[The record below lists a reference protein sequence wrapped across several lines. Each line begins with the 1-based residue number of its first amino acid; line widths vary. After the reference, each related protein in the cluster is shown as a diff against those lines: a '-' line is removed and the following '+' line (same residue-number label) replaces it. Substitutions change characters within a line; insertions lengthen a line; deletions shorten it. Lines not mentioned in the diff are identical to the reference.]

1 MILNEKE
8 KKIINKYGRF
18 DYACED
24 IFLNIY
30 FAKSCTDD
38 FNTIC
43 NLMKKV
49 IIEELRD
56 NNIEI
61 DSNIKFNIDEILNDE
76 FDKGEIELP
85 NFDITSIKNFD
96 TLNSYFRNLISS
108 TTTSEEIEEYKLE
121 LSMLNL
127 RPFLSSYVPE
137 ILKNMDNQ
145 YYRCVEE
152 DNTFDDEKTESV
164 DYNEIFSVFD
174 EKNTSKTEENNL
186 NNEEF
191 DSIDEDDFSSFDEFP
206 KLEISDLNKEGKKEI
221 ENEKLTEL
229 LKFINTIPELI
240 NCRINYEKESQIL
253 QLEYQK
259 KKLEEFYSNEEFMK
273 DFSKIMEHD
282 SNHRYWFHG
291 TQCLEDAYSILEQ
304 GLGLTQ
310 EDISSTAYCEF
321 TMDEVIL
328 YSRGF
333 VGEIGRD
340 AIVII
345 DMPVINNKTQNIIEK
360 INSDSNINF
369 APSGLQGLDGK
380 ANYIIDKK
388 YIVGIVDKQN
398 KKIIFNPKYYLNKQ
412 SDKISEEL
420 NSNLINNIEEPQS
433 NNKHR

>member
-8 KKIINKYGRF
+8 KEIINKYGRF
-18 DYACED
+18 DYACGD

-30 FAKSCTDD
+30 FAKTCTDD
-38 FNTIC
+38 FNIIC

-61 DSNIKFNIDEILNDE
+61 DSNIKFNIDEILNNE
-76 FDKGEIELP
+76 FNKEEIKLP
-85 NFDITSIKNFD
+85 NFDITCIKNFD
-96 TLNSYFRNLISS
+96 TLNSYFRNLIGS

-127 RPFLSSYVPE
+127 RPFLASYVPE
-137 ILKNMDNQ
+137 ILENMDNQ

-152 DNTFDDEKTESV
+152 DNTFYDEETESV
-164 DYNEIFSVFD
+164 DYNEIFSAFD
-174 EKNTSKTEENNL
+174 EKDTSKTEENNL
-186 NNEEF
+186 NNDEF

-206 KLEISDLNKEGKKEI
+206 KLEISDSNKEEKKEI
-221 ENEKLTEL
+221 ENEKLIKF
-229 LKFINTIPELI
+229 LKFINAIPELI

-304 GLGLTQ
+304 GLGLMQ
-310 EDISSTAYCEF
+310 EDISSTAYSEF

-328 YSRGF
+328 YSRSFG
-333 VGEIGRD
+333 GEIGRD

-345 DMPVINNKTQNIIEK
+345 DMPVINNKNQNIVEK

>member
-8 KKIINKYGRF
+8 KEIINKYGRF

-38 FNTIC
+38 FNTVC

-61 DSNIKFNIDEILNDE
+61 DSNIKFNIDEILNNE
-76 FDKGEIELP
+76 FNKEEIELP
-85 NFDITSIKNFD
+85 NFDVTYIKNFD
-96 TLNSYFRNLISS
+96 TLNSYFRNLIGS

-127 RPFLSSYVPE
+127 RSFLSSYVPE
-137 ILKNMDNQ
+137 ILENMDNQ

-164 DYNEIFSVFD
+164 DYNGIFSAFD
-174 EKNTSKTEENNL
+174 EEDTSKTEENNL
-186 NNEEF
+186 NNDEF

-206 KLEISDLNKEGKKEI
+206 KLEISDSNKEGKKEI
-221 ENEKLTEL
+221 EDEKLIEF
-229 LKFINTIPELI
+229 LKFINASPELI

-304 GLGLTQ
+304 GLGLMQ

-333 VGEIGRD
+333 GGEIGRD

-345 DMPVINNKTQNIIEK
+345 DMPVINNKNQNIIEK

>member
-8 KKIINKYGRF
+8 KEIINKYGRF
-18 DYACED
+18 DYACSD

-38 FNTIC
+38 FNTVC

-61 DSNIKFNIDEILNDE
+61 DSNIKFNIDEILNNE
-76 FDKGEIELP
+76 FDKEEIELP
-85 NFDITSIKNFD
+85 NFDITCIKNFD
-96 TLNSYFRNLISS
+96 TLNSYFRNLIGS

-121 LSMLNL
+121 FSKLNL

-137 ILKNMDNQ
+137 ILENMDNQ

-152 DNTFDDEKTESV
+152 DNIFDDETEFV
-164 DYNEIFSVFD
+164 DYNEIFSAFD
-174 EKNTSKTEENNL
+174 EKDTSKTEENNL

-191 DSIDEDDFSSFDEFP
+191 DSIYEDDFSSFNEFP
-206 KLEISDLNKEGKKEI
+206 KLEISDSNKEGKKEI
-221 ENEKLTEL
+221 ENEKLKEF
-229 LKFINTIPELI
+229 LKFINAIPELI

-304 GLGLTQ
+304 GLGLMK
-310 EDISSTAYCEF
+310 EDISSTAYSEF

-333 VGEIGRD
+333 GGEIGRD

-345 DMPVINNKTQNIIEK
+345 DMPVINNKHQNIVEK
-360 INSDSNINF
+360 INIDSNTNF

>member
-38 FNTIC
+38 FNTVC

>member
-1 MILNEKE
+1 
-8 KKIINKYGRF
+8 
-18 DYACED
+18 
-24 IFLNIY
+24 
-30 FAKSCTDD
+30 
-38 FNTIC
+38 
-43 NLMKKV
+43 
-49 IIEELRD
+49 
-56 NNIEI
+56 
-61 DSNIKFNIDEILNDE
+61 
-76 FDKGEIELP
+76 
-85 NFDITSIKNFD
+85 
-96 TLNSYFRNLISS
+96 
-108 TTTSEEIEEYKLE
+108 
-121 LSMLNL
+121 MLNL

>member
-8 KKIINKYGRF
+8 KEIINKYGRF
-18 DYACED
+18 DYACSD

-49 IIEELRD
+49 IIEELRE

-76 FDKGEIELP
+76 FDKEEIELP
-85 NFDITSIKNFD
+85 NFDITYIKNFD
-96 TLNSYFRNLISS
+96 TLNSYFRNIIGS
-108 TTTSEEIEEYKLE
+108 TTTSEEIEDYKLE
-121 LSMLNL
+121 LSLLNL
-127 RPFLSSYVPE
+127 RPFLSSYVPD
-137 ILKNMDNQ
+137 ILENMDNQ

-164 DYNEIFSVFD
+164 DYNEIFSAFD
-174 EKNTSKTEENNL
+174 EKDTSKTEENNL

-206 KLEISDLNKEGKKEI
+206 KLETSDSNKEGKKEI
-221 ENEKLTEL
+221 ENEKLIEF
-229 LKFINTIPELI
+229 LKFINAIPELI

-282 SNHRYWFHG
+282 NNHRYWFHG

-304 GLGLTQ
+304 GLGLMQ
-310 EDISSTAYCEF
+310 EDISSTAYSEF

-333 VGEIGRD
+333 FGEIGRD

-345 DMPVINNKTQNIIEK
+345 DMPVINNKNQNIVEK